1 MVNLKN
7 QALNGNVENVSPL
20 RGFFGQAGEVA
31 SSAIELAEL
40 QLKLVK
46 ADAAKAV
53 TQSVVPMIMVS
64 LSIGLSFASL
74 LLLLFGVA
82 HGIEYAF
89 ELPTFAAQL
98 IVGGAGIVIALCV
111 VAVARSRL
119 KQKSSPF
126 QRSSDELAQNIS
138 WLKTIF
144 HSAS

>member
-7 QALNGNVENVSPL
+7 PELDGSFENVSPL
-20 RGFFGQAGEVA
+20 RGFVVQAGEVA
-31 SSAIELAEL
+31 SNAIELAEL

-53 TQSVVPMIMVS
+53 TQSVAPMIMVA
-64 LSIGLSFASL
+64 LSIGLLFASL

-82 HGIEYAF
+82 HWIEYAF

-98 IVGGAGIVIALCV
+98 IVGGSGIVIALCV
-111 VAVARSRL
+111 VAVAHSSL

-126 QRSSDELAQNIS
+126 QRSSNELAQNIS

-144 HSAS
+144 QNAN